1 MKIGRGIDEQKNTMN
16 KLKKNAIFEIGMNEE
31 KICLNCS
38 KALRGRADKK
48 FCDENCRNQYN
59 NTRNSDTNAEMRLT
73 QNILRKNRRILSEL
87 LGEQDKYK
95 TSIKKLIDRGYNL
108 DFLTQLY
115 QTKTGTIYR
124 YCFEYGIMLLDEDMV
139 LIVKRN

>member
-1 MKIGRGIDEQKNTMN
+1 MNDEKT
-16 KLKKNAIFEIGMNEE
+16 
-31 KICLNCS
+31 CLNCS
-38 KALRGRADKK
+38 KVLRGRADKK

-59 NTRNSDTNAEMRLT
+59 NTLNSDTNSEMRLT

-95 TSIKKLIDRGYNL
+95 TSIKKLMDRGYKL